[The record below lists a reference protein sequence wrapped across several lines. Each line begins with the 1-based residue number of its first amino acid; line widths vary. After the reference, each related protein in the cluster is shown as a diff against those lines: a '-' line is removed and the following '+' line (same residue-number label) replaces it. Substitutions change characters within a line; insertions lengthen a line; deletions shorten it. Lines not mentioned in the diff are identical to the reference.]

1 MRECR
6 SRARRGVLASLAAA
20 VAMAVLPAARGEAL
34 LEPDQ
39 AFRPSARIV
48 AGEASRIEIAYRIA
62 PGYYL
67 YRDRFRVA
75 SQPPLPTG
83 DLEQPTGEEI
93 DDPFVGRV
101 RIFRESVSLTL
112 PLMASVPPGT
122 YRLRITAQGCAEER
136 FCFRPFQQELQV
148 VVPRP

>member
-1 MRECR
+1 MLQRVR
-6 SRARRGVLASLAAA
+6 LLGLAGLAAVWA
-20 VAMAVLPAARGEAL
+20 LGMLPAAQGEAL

-39 AFRPSARIV
+39 AFRPSARFV
-48 AGEASRIEIAYRIA
+48 AGEASRIEITYRIA

-75 SQPPLPTG
+75 IQPQLPVG
-83 DLEQPTGEEI
+83 EVEQAPGEEI

-101 RIFRESVSLTL
+101 RIFRDSVALGL
-112 PLMASVPPGT
+112 PLTASAPPGM

-136 FCFRPFQQELQV
+136 FCYRPFVQEVQV
-148 VVPRP
+148 RVPAP

>member
-1 MRECR
+1 M
-6 SRARRGVLASLAAA
+6 VLAGLAAA
-20 VAMAVLPAARGEAL
+20 SAMAMLPAARGEAL

-39 AFRPSARIV
+39 AFRPSARFV

-62 PGYYL
+62 SGYYL
-67 YRDRFRVA
+67 YRGRFRVT

-101 RIFRESVSLTL
+101 HIFRDSVSLSA
-112 PLMASVPPGT
+112 PLMASVPRGT

-136 FCFRPFQQELQV
+136 FCFRPFTQEVQV
-148 VVPRP
+148 MVPAP